1 MFHYCRFKLY
11 FYICLLLAAHHSLYF
26 FRYRSRYARTVHLY
40 TTLLFYVNDY
50 ILFLCIL
57 HKNNNNN
64 NTKCIFACRRDVTDP
79 GGDRR
84 RVRHRHLPRD
94 HRQHLRRL
102 RLGSHPEQLSGGDHG
117 DGGLHQLLRHHA
129 AERGECLPPI
139 GDSGAEMRRCMKSD
153 HQIFKGYNKDLQSI

>member
-1 MFHYCRFKLY
+1 MHGQ
-11 FYICLLLAAHHSLYF
+11 YICIQ
-26 FRYRSRYARTVHLY
+26 
-40 TTLLFYVNDY
+40 LFYSMWMTIY
-50 ILFLCIL
+50 SFYAYCKASFFLRCKSIVKL
-57 HKNNNNN
+57 ICGW
-64 NTKCIFACRRDVTDP
+64 TKCIFACRRDVTDP

-153 HQIFKGYNKDLQSI
+153 HQIFKGDNKDLQSI

>member
-1 MFHYCRFKLY
+1 MRH
-11 FYICLLLAAHHSLYF
+11 
-26 FRYRSRYARTVHLY
+26 
-40 TTLLFYVNDY
+40 
-50 ILFLCIL
+50 
-57 HKNNNNN
+57 
-64 NTKCIFACRRDVTDP
+64 RDVTDP

-129 AERGECLPPI
+129 AQRGECLPSI
-139 GDSGAEMRRCMKSD
+139 GINGAEVRRCIRSD
-153 HQIFKGYNKDLQSI
+153 HQIFKEYKSLLPFVHPNTKCIGFLKVIVKQ